1 MRYLPHLLA
10 LAGIWSLVV
19 MSPGP
24 DFVVT
29 VSRAAVSR
37 RTGLAAAAGIV
48 VGTAVWAS
56 ASAVGLEVV
65 LAHYRWV
72 AQAVRLAGAGYLGW
86 LGIRM
91 ILQSRRAVPEPIA
104 ASGPPGL
111 GPAWRA
117 GLLADLGNPKA
128 AVFWTSL
135 FAALLPPTAPVWL
148 RLAAVGLAT
157 VIAATWYSAVACA
170 FSVAFMAGW
179 YRRGKK
185 WIDRATGGVLIGLA
199 GRLAAEH

>member
-19 MSPGP
+19 LSPGP

-37 RTGLAAAAGIV
+37 RVGLAAAAGIV
-48 VGTAVWAS
+48 AGTAIWAS
-56 ASAVGLEVV
+56 ASAVGLQVV

-72 AQAVRLAGAGYLGW
+72 AEVVRLAGAGYLGW
-86 LGIRM
+86 LGVRM
-91 ILQSRRAVPEPIA
+91 IVHSRRAVPEPVA
-104 ASGPPGL
+104 ASGPPRL

-135 FAALLPPTAPVWL
+135 FAAVLPPTAPVWL
-148 RLAAVGLAT
+148 WLAAVGVAA
-157 VIAATWYSAVACA
+157 VIAAAWYSAVGCA
-170 FSVAFMAGW
+170 FSVALITGW

-185 WIDRATGGVLIGLA
+185 WVDRVTGGVLVGLA
-199 GRLAAEH
+199 GRLATEH